1 MSPFVKNFEEE
12 ISKWDEKLEDMRIIF
27 DTWID
32 VQRRWVYLEGI
43 FFGSADIKTQLPQE
57 FSRFKGIDSEFIS
70 IMKQVS
76 AKPLT
81 LEVYGIA
88 GLQKTLQ
95 RLSDM
100 LNKIQKALGDYLET
114 QRSNFAR
121 FYFVGDEDLLEIIG
135 NAKDVSN
142 IQRHFAKM
150 FAGIATLKSED
161 GDELEGMFSR
171 EGEYVHFKDKFKM
184 SDDATIYQ
192 RLTKVE
198 AMMQNSLAF
207 ELQKSVESLEIMDS
221 SKHDIFLQWIESY
234 PAQIVL
240 TAMQISWAQRVE
252 DALKKTKREMVST
265 EETIGKFLVILADRV
280 LTDLPKDIRQKYEQ
294 LITDLVHQR
303 DTTRQLIEKKA
314 SDINDFNWLYHM
326 RYYWVAKEKDALKK
340 VQILMANAVFNYGF
354 EYLGVSE
361 KLVQTSLTDRCYLT
375 LTQALHFRL
384 GGNPFGPAGTGK
396 TESVKALGAQLGRFV
411 LVFNCDETFDGNA
424 MARIFVGLCQVG
436 AWGCFDEFNRL
447 EERMLSAVSQQ
458 ILTIQTGL
466 QDQSGKIELHGSSI
480 KLNSA
485 MGIFVTMNPGYAGRS
500 NLPDNL
506 KQLFRQVAMIQPNRE
521 MIARVKLY
529 SQGFKTAEK
538 LSGKIVSL
546 FELCGD
552 QLSNQPHYDFGLRA
566 LKNVLVSAGN
576 LKRAE
581 SGMDPEGKGDE
592 ELEQII
598 LIRSVCNTVVPK
610 LIAEDIPLLS
620 KLLSGVFPG
629 SDIIKIEEKELI
641 DTIHELLKTR
651 YNLIYDDD
659 FISKVL
665 QLHLIQSLQ
674 HGIMMVGP
682 TGSGKTSAY
691 KLLQDCMQIVTNTKV
706 EVYVIEPKSISKDDL
721 YGRLDP
727 TTGEW
732 TDGVFTGTLRR
743 ILDNV
748 RGESQRIHWI
758 IFDGDVDPEWAEN
771 LNSVLDDN
779 KLLTLPSGERLSI
792 PPNVKIMFE
801 VESLKYATL
810 ATVSRC
816 GMVWFSQEVVSLDMM
831 YFHYLERL
839 KQKEYSSLIREDAIS
854 SEENKDE
861 IKEVPGAT
869 QYDDSSKLA
878 RRTRESCVESI
889 KKMFV
894 PDGFVTQG
902 LEYAEKQNHVMKYT
916 HIRAIEAMFALIRKG
931 IVTVLEYN
939 EERSEFPLSDSQIE
953 AYMTKWVVSSAIWG
967 IGGSLNLAGRV
978 EFCTKIHEIA
988 SIELPDP
995 SGPPIID
1002 YEVRVDDQEWHLW
1015 KERVPRIDVDIEKVT
1030 TADTVITTVDTIRHQ
1045 EMLCSWLSQRVP
1057 FILCGPPGSG
1067 KTMTLIST
1075 LNALTDCQ
1083 MIFVNFSSS
1092 TSPELILRSFDQYC
1106 EYKKTTKNEQWIL
1119 RPKQANKWLIV
1130 FCDEINLPE
1139 TDKYGTQKVISFLR
1153 QLTEQNGFYRPSDK
1167 AWVSLERLQFVG
1179 ACNPPTDQGRHP
1191 MTDRFMRHY
1200 PLILVDFPGEESLKQ
1215 IYSTFNRAMLKR
1227 VPELSGYAEP
1237 LTEAM
1242 VEFYEESQTHFTAD
1256 MQPHYVYSPRELTRW
1271 KLAIYEALDGL
1282 ETLEDLVRLFVHE
1295 ALRLFEDRLVHQEE
1309 KDWCNETVDLIAQK
1323 RFPNA
1328 DLDKSLIRPVLFS
1341 QYLDRVYK
1349 SVEQEQLRKFI
1360 QGKLHTFNEEEL
1372 DVPLVVFDSVVDHIL
1387 RIDRVLKQPVGHLLL
1402 IGASGVGKTTL
1413 ARFVAWINNQTVFQI
1428 KAGKNYS
1435 LDNFD
1440 EDIRSVMRRSGVK
1453 GERICFIFDES
1464 NVLSSAFL
1472 ERMNAL
1478 LASGE
1483 VPGLFEGDDYTHLIN
1498 QCKEA
1503 SPNSMDSEEDLYGN
1517 FVREVQRNLHV
1528 VFTMN
1533 PSNPDFSNR
1542 TASSPA
1548 LFNRCVI
1555 DWFGEWVDES
1565 LWQVAKEF
1573 TKDIELMD
1581 ESFEDYQPQER
1592 IGEEDTDPKHEA
1604 LISSIVSIHKSVKQ
1618 ANVKLAKN
1626 AKKYNFITPRDYLDF
1641 IKHFTD
1647 VLTTKKEE
1655 LIEQEIHLNTG
1666 LDKLKSTEAEV
1677 IDLQQNVLVNIQKD
1691 LEIKNN
1697 EANKKLT
1704 LMLEEQ
1710 NNAEKSREISIK
1722 TSEEVKIMQVEIAKR
1737 REEVDTDLGKA
1748 EPALLEAQESVN
1760 SIKTSHL
1767 NEIKAMGK
1775 PPDKVRFAVEATCV
1789 LVFGLSTKPEWK
1801 ECKQYVAKT
1810 NFIPTILNFNKDEVT
1825 EKTKKFINKEYLAKD
1840 TWDLDSIDKASKAAG
1855 PLAKWVQSLIE
1866 YADIF
1871 LKIEPLRIELDE
1883 LETKERELC
1892 DKSEELTN
1900 KITELEQNIEQYKKD
1915 YAVLIAEVE
1924 RIKTEMDKVTDK
1936 VDRSKQLIANLSSE
1950 RTRWDYS
1957 CENIKTQMATL
1968 IGDCMLSGAF
1978 LTYYGFFDH
1987 SYRIFLNQ
1995 EWKALLGTSGIKF
2008 KDDLAYL
2015 EFLSKPSERLQWQ
2028 GEGLPNDDI
2037 CFENATIFKYYN
2049 RYPLV
2054 IDPSEQAHSFI
2065 LKHYEDSKIQKTSF
2079 VDDAFMKQLESSI
2092 RFGYPLLVQDVEK
2105 YDPILN
2111 SVLNKEIH
2119 KTNGRVLIRV
2129 GDQDIDF
2136 SPSFK
2141 MFMITRD
2148 SQAQF
2153 TPDLCSRVTFC
2164 NFTVTPSSLQN
2175 QFLNIYLKNERPE
2188 IEQKRQDL
2196 LKLQGE

>member
-12 ISKWDEKLEDMRIIF
+12 ISKWDEKLEEMRIIF
-27 DTWID
+27 DVWID

-57 FSRFKGIDSEFIS
+57 YSRFKTIDTEFIQL
-70 IMKQVS
+70 MKQVS
-76 AKPLT
+76 IKPLT
-81 LEVYGIA
+81 QEVYNIPN
-88 GLQKTLQ
+88 LQKTLQ

-135 NAKDVSN
+135 NSKDITN
-142 IQRHFAKM
+142 IQRHFTKM
-150 FAGIATLKSED
+150 FAGIATLKSPD
-161 GDELEGMFSR
+161 GNELQGMYSR
-171 EGEYVHFKDKFKM
+171 EGEFVNFKDKVLM
-184 SDDATIYQ
+184 SEYATIYQ

-198 AMMQNSLAF
+198 AMMQSSLAY

-221 SKHDIFLQWIESY
+221 SKQDLFLEWIESY

-252 DALKKTKREMVST
+252 DGLRKSKKELTST
-265 EETIGKFLVILADRV
+265 EETIGKYLVILADRV
-280 LTDLPKDIRQKYEQ
+280 LNDLSKDIRQKYEQ

-303 DTTRQLIEKKA
+303 DTTRQLIDQGA
-314 SDINDFNWLYHM
+314 SNTEDFQWLYHM
-326 RYYWVAKEKDALKK
+326 RYYWNAKEKEPVKK
-340 VQILMANAVFNYGF
+340 VSILMANGCFNYGF
-354 EYLGVSE
+354 EYLGVGE
-361 KLVQTSLTDRCYLT
+361 KLVQTPLTDRCYLT

-466 QDQSGKIELHGSSI
+466 QEQSGKIELHGSTF

-506 KQLFRQVAMIQPNRE
+506 KQLFRQVAMIKPNRE
-521 MIARVKLY
+521 MIARVMLY
-529 SQGFKTAEK
+529 SQGFKIAEK

-546 FELCGD
+546 FELCDD

-566 LKNVLVSAGN
+566 LKSVLVSAGN

-581 SGMDPEGKGDE
+581 KGRCDGEAEGNEAEKT
-592 ELEQII
+592 I

-629 SDIIKIEEKELI
+629 SDIIKIEEEELI
-641 DTIHELLKTR
+641 LCIKELLKTR
-651 YNLIYDDD
+651 YNLLYDDH

-665 QLHLIQSLQ
+665 QLMLIQTLH
-674 HGIMMVGP
+674 HGVMMVGP
-682 TGSGKTSAY
+682 TGSGKSSAY
-691 KLLQDCMQIVTNTKV
+691 KLLQDCVQIVNKTKV
-706 EVYVIEPKSISKDDL
+706 ETYVIEPKSISKDDL

-732 TDGVFTGTLRR
+732 TDGVFTGILRR

-748 RGESQRIHWI
+748 RGESQRTHWI

-792 PPNVKIMFE
+792 PPNVRIMFE

-816 GMVWFSQEVVSLDMM
+816 GMVWFSEEVVSLDMM

-839 KQKEYSSLIREDAIS
+839 KQKNYSSLIREDAL
-854 SEENKDE
+854 EGDEKDK
-861 IKEVPGAT
+861 IPGMA
-869 QYDDSSKLA
+869 QMEDSSKQD
-878 RRTRESCVESI
+878 RRTREVCVESI
-889 KKMFV
+889 KRLFIK
-894 PDGFVTQG
+894 DGFVTQA
-902 LEYAEKQNHVMKYT
+902 LEYSSKQNHVMKFT
-916 HIRAIEAMFALIRKG
+916 CIRTLEAMFALIRKG
-931 IVTVLEYN
+931 IIVVLEYN
-939 EERSEFPLSDSQIE
+939 EERSEFPLDDSQIE
-953 AYMTKWVVSSAIWG
+953 SYMTKWVISSAIWG

-978 EFCTKIHEIA
+978 EFCNKIHELTDV
-988 SIELPDP
+988 ELPDS
-995 SGPPIID
+995 SGPAIID
-1002 YEVRVDDQEWHLW
+1002 YEVRIDDQQWHLW
-1015 KERVPRIDVDIEKVT
+1015 KERVPRIDIEIDKVT
-1030 TADTVITTVDTIRHQ
+1030 SADTVITTVDTIRHQ

-1092 TSPELILRSFDQYC
+1092 TTPELILRSFDQYC
-1106 EYKKTTKNEQWIL
+1106 EYKKTTKNEQMIL

-1153 QLTEQNGFYRPSDK
+1153 ELTEQNGFYRPSDK
-1167 AWVSLERLQFVG
+1167 SWVSLERIQFVG

-1227 VPELSGYAEP
+1227 NSELSSYADP

-1242 VEFYEESQTHFTAD
+1242 VEFYEESQKHFTAD
-1256 MQPHYVYSPRELTRW
+1256 QQPHYVYSPRELTRW
-1271 KLAIYEALDGL
+1271 KLAIYEALEGI
-1282 ETLEDLVRLFVHE
+1282 ECLEDLVRLYVHE
-1295 ALRLFEDRLVHQEE
+1295 ALRLFEDRLVTPEE
-1309 KDWCNETVDLIAQK
+1309 KEWCNQTIDMIAMK
-1323 RFPNA
+1323 WFPNA
-1328 DLDKSLIRPVLFS
+1328 NLDKALERPILFS
-1341 QYLDRVYK
+1341 QYIERIYK

-1360 QGKLHTFNEEEL
+1360 QGKLYTFNEEEL

-1387 RIDRVLKQPVGHLLL
+1387 RIDRVLKQPLGHLLL
-1402 IGASGVGKTTL
+1402 VGASGVGKTTL

-1472 ERMNAL
+1472 EKMNAL

-1483 VPGLFEGDDYTHLIN
+1483 IPGLFEGDDYTHLIN
-1498 QCKEA
+1498 QCRESAQK
-1503 SPNSMDSEEDLYGN
+1503 MVDSEEELYNN

-1533 PSNPDFSNR
+1533 PANPDFSNR

-1555 DWFGEWVDES
+1555 DWFGEWDDES

-1573 TKDIELMD
+1573 TREIELME
-1581 ESFEDYQPQER
+1581 ESFEGNNESEPM
-1592 IGEEDTDPKHEA
+1592 GEDSSDPKHEA
-1604 LISSIVSIHKSVKQ
+1604 LISSIASIHKSVKQ
-1618 ANVKLAKN
+1618 VSQ
-1626 AKKYNFITPRDYLDF
+1626 I
-1641 IKHFTD
+1641 
-1647 VLTTKKEE
+1647 
-1655 LIEQEIHLNTG
+1655 
-1666 LDKLKSTEAEV
+1666 
-1677 IDLQQNVLVNIQKD
+1677 LVHPS
-1691 LEIKNN
+1691 NN
-1697 EANKKLT
+1697 C
-1704 LMLEEQ
+1704 
-1710 NNAEKSREISIK
+1710 R
-1722 TSEEVKIMQVEIAKR
+1722 
-1737 REEVDTDLGKA
+1737 
-1748 EPALLEAQESVN
+1748 
-1760 SIKTSHL
+1760 
-1767 NEIKAMGK
+1767 
-1775 PPDKVRFAVEATCV
+1775 
-1789 LVFGLSTKPEWK
+1789 
-1801 ECKQYVAKT
+1801 
-1810 NFIPTILNFNKDEVT
+1810 
-1825 EKTKKFINKEYLAKD
+1825 
-1840 TWDLDSIDKASKAAG
+1840 
-1855 PLAKWVQSLIE
+1855 
-1866 YADIF
+1866 
-1871 LKIEPLRIELDE
+1871 
-1883 LETKERELC
+1883 
-1892 DKSEELTN
+1892 
-1900 KITELEQNIEQYKKD
+1900 
-1915 YAVLIAEVE
+1915 
-1924 RIKTEMDKVTDK
+1924 
-1936 VDRSKQLIANLSSE
+1936 
-1950 RTRWDYS
+1950 
-1957 CENIKTQMATL
+1957 QM
-1968 IGDCMLSGAF
+1968 
-1978 LTYYGFFDH
+1978 
-1987 SYRIFLNQ
+1987 
-1995 EWKALLGTSGIKF
+1995 
-2008 KDDLAYL
+2008 
-2015 EFLSKPSERLQWQ
+2015 
-2028 GEGLPNDDI
+2028 
-2037 CFENATIFKYYN
+2037 
-2049 RYPLV
+2049 
-2054 IDPSEQAHSFI
+2054 
-2065 LKHYEDSKIQKTSF
+2065 
-2079 VDDAFMKQLESSI
+2079 
-2092 RFGYPLLVQDVEK
+2092 
-2105 YDPILN
+2105 
-2111 SVLNKEIH
+2111 
-2119 KTNGRVLIRV
+2119 
-2129 GDQDIDF
+2129 
-2136 SPSFK
+2136 
-2141 MFMITRD
+2141 
-2148 SQAQF
+2148 
-2153 TPDLCSRVTFC
+2153 
-2164 NFTVTPSSLQN
+2164 
-2175 QFLNIYLKNERPE
+2175 
-2188 IEQKRQDL
+2188 
-2196 LKLQGE
+2196 